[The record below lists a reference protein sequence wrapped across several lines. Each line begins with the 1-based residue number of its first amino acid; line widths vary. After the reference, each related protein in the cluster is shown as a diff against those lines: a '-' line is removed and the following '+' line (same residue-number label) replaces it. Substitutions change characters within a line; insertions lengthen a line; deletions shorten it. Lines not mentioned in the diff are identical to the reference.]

1 MTQELLNVEKLV
13 KNFNHGGKN
22 LEILKAIDL
31 TILSGEMLAVVGA
44 SGAGKSTLLHLFGGL
59 DSPTS
64 GKIVFKGEDIT
75 RYTSKELARYRSQ
88 EIGFVFQFHHLL
100 PAFTAMENVMIP
112 GLIRRLSMRQARQ
125 KAEKALEIV
134 GLSHRLSHRPG
145 QLSGGEQQRVA
156 IARAVVMGPSLLLA
170 DEPTGNLD
178 SNTGSRINDLL
189 LNLNRELGMTIL
201 VVTHNNEMA
210 ALFPRKVTMADGVIT
225 GDERIESQPIPA

>member
-1 MTQELLNVEKLV
+1 MTQELLHVENLV
-13 KNFNHGGKN
+13 KNFDHGGKT
-22 LEILKAIDL
+22 LEILKSMDL
-31 TILSGEMLAVVGA
+31 TIMSGEMLAVVGA
-44 SGAGKSTLLHLFGGL
+44 SGAGKSTLLHLLGGL

-64 GKIVFKGEDIT
+64 GTIIFKGEDIT
-75 RYTSKELARYRSQ
+75 RYGSSELARYRSM

-100 PAFTAMENVMIP
+100 PAFTALENVMIP
-112 GLIRRLSMRQARQ
+112 GLIRRLSKSKAQA
-125 KAEKALEIV
+125 KAEKALDIV
-134 GLSHRLSHRPG
+134 GLTHRLSHRPG

-189 LNLNRELGMTIL
+189 LDLNRELGMTML

-210 ALFPRKVTMADGVIT
+210 TLFPRKVTMADGVIT
-225 GDERIESQPIPA
+225 GDESTESQPVSA